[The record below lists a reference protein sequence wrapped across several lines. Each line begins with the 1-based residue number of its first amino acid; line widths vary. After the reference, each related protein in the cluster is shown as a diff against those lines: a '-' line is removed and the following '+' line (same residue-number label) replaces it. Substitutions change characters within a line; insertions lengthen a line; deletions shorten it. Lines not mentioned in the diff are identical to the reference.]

1 MTPVQPEVRLIAR
14 PQVDW
19 RALKEHLIACGVT
32 GDWWD
37 AHAYHDN
44 DPEDL
49 AEIAGRTCY
58 RSWEPGLNPN
68 VTRVRTSRQDYLE
81 NILKSKHGS
90 VLEHVSFT
98 FAIRNVSRVLTH
110 ELVRHRP
117 GTAISQESMRFVRF
131 TEIPFWLPDWAR
143 DDVNLA
149 RMCERA
155 IDSLEELQE
164 ELADVLNLSD
174 PALSFFQKKQF
185 TSFMR
190 RFLPEGTA
198 TTLIWSANIRAL
210 RHVIAARTDVGAEEE
225 IRIFFSLVAKIVV
238 KECPVLFGDFTEQ
251 EDGSWIPRYEKV

>member
-68 VTRVRTSRQDYLE
+68 VTRVRSSRQDYLE
-81 NILKSKHGS
+81 NILKSRHGS

-131 TEIPFWLPDWAR
+131 EEVPLWLPEWAR
-143 DDVNLA
+143 EDRELMNV
-149 RMCERA
+149 
-155 IDSLEELQE
+155 ISSLVSEIESTQE
-164 ELADVLNLSD
+164 WLTRYFKLND
-174 PALSFFQKKQF
+174 NALSFTKKKLL

-190 RFLPEGTA
+190 RFLPEGVA
-198 TTLIWSANIRAL
+198 TSLIWTANIRVL
-210 RHVIAARTDVGAEEE
+210 RHVIAVRTDAGAEEE
-225 IRIFFSLVAKIVV
+225 IRLFFSLVAKIMV

-251 EDGSWIPRYEKV
+251 EDGSWVPRYEKV